1 MPRVDST
8 IRQAE
13 LYEVCLWLKIAEN
26 NARVRCRTYFDFQ
39 AVYSLGNFSV
49 SRSSE
54 EFQPSEKEQQQEVV
68 MATSSDLQP
77 KQSTPPGS
85 PQDAEWRILAE
96 EAAQENNPQK
106 LIEVVEA
113 LTHALDQQHKK
124 KAVSTSHSDSQHSR
138 LDGRFQRF

>member
-1 MPRVDST
+1 
-8 IRQAE
+8 
-13 LYEVCLWLKIAEN
+13 
-26 NARVRCRTYFDFQ
+26 
-39 AVYSLGNFSV
+39 
-49 SRSSE
+49 
-54 EFQPSEKEQQQEVV
+54 